1 MNTNMMFQVFCSIF
15 QTFLMFGLGVI
26 AIRTGMIRKENLGGL
41 TRLALDVFFPFLTF
55 STILRNFTPEKMHD
69 LWIMPT
75 IGFGMMAA
83 GGLAGFLFRMKMFH
97 STPERRASIHHICAI
112 NNYIFLPL
120 IVLDKLWGAHHLA
133 LLLMMN
139 VGSTIGFWTI
149 GILTFGGSGS
159 LKQSVKNIFSV
170 NLAAIVLA
178 VIMAWFHIPVPSFL
192 SGMADMAGGMAVPFM
207 LILTGAAL
215 WFQADKLF
223 RDKLDALYITAV
235 RLLIL
240 PAMLIFLLK
249 LLPLERDVL
258 EVCITVALMPA
269 ASASVLIA
277 ERYGGSTELTG
288 QAIIITTSLSIITI
302 PLGLWLAF

>member
-1 MNTNMMFQVFCSIF
+1 MNTNMMYQVFCSIF
-15 QTFLMFGLGVI
+15 QTFLMFGLGMI
-26 AIRTGMIRKENLGGL
+26 AIRAGMIRRENLSEL
-41 TRLALDVFFPFLTF
+41 TRLALDIFFPFLTF
-55 STILRNFTPEKMHD
+55 STIVHHFSPEKMHD
-69 LWIMPT
+69 LWIMPA

-83 GGLAGFLFRMKMFH
+83 GGIAGFLFRSKMFNE
-97 STPERRASIHHICAI
+97 TPERKASVHHICAI

-120 IVLDKLWGAHHLA
+120 IVLDKVWGAHHVA
-133 LLLMMN
+133 LLLLMN

-149 GILTFGGSGS
+149 GILTFGGSGT
-159 LKQSVKNIFSV
+159 LRQSIKNIFSV

-178 VIMAWFHIPVPSFL
+178 IIMAGFHIPVPSFL
-192 SGMADMAGGMAVPFM
+192 AGMADMAGNMAVPFM

-215 WFQADKLF
+215 YFQADKLLKNK
-223 RDKLDALYITAV
+223 RDAIYITAV

-249 LLPLERDVL
+249 QLPLERDVL

-269 ASASVLIA
+269 ASASVLVA

-288 QAIIITTSLSIITI
+288 QAIIITTTLSILTI
-302 PLGLWLAF
+302 PLGLWLAL